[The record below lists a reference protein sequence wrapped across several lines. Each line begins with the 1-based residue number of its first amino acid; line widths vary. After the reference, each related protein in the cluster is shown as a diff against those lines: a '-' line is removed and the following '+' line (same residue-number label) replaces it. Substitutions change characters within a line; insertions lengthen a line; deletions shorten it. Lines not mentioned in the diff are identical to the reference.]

1 LLSLDILIVVGS
13 WKGCDESMLIF
24 STKLPVKETFTKQKF
39 FELVVRWNQDSPHHR
54 IDGIEW
60 DGGCRHRWGDM
71 KNMLEITEYD
81 DVAAAHFVQ
90 NEQFGVHWTTE
101 FILHAGRK
109 EIGIYLSR
117 EATENTVY
125 FHKEFKPPYFL
136 KLLMRENVLG
146 SDGGLAIS
154 EYPQPFGATADE
166 QQVLTQLCLEDAGAF
181 RLPVV
186 YLTRDWFTEH
196 CVVDEGEL
204 ARRLCGVAHVLV
216 ESDKDVSRTL
226 KDLCHGKNVYNGG
239 MAVYFPSVSAAAKRF
254 IPYDG
259 MDVEKVMTQMVR
271 MIFRYMN
278 QQKREQLDTWDG
290 IQMMQM
296 RRQADQLLEE
306 KRRIEETRKQTSKE
320 KEQYW
325 KEKEQYWDEYVKA
338 QKQVEELTKQNAR
351 LQSEL
356 AGLRARVDSMGEN
369 PLLYYGDEKEFYQ
382 GEMLEFV
389 LAALSEK
396 LDRLPKEQHPKLRV
410 VDVLQDLLNANESE
424 GVQKQR
430 QEELKRVLKGERTL
444 TASIRRTLIDMGFRI
459 TSEGKHH
466 KLTYYNDDRYIV
478 TMSKSGSDWRGGD
491 NLISEIKTRVY

>member
-1 LLSLDILIVVGS
+1 
-13 WKGCDESMLIF
+13 MLIF
-24 STKLPVKETFTKQKF
+24 STRLPVKDTLTKGKF
-39 FELVVRWNQDSPHHR
+39 FELVIRWNQDSPHHR

-60 DGGCRHRWGDM
+60 DGGYRHRWGDM
-71 KNMLEITEYD
+71 KNMLEITEYN

-90 NEQFGVHWTTE
+90 NEHGVHWTTE
-101 FILHAGRK
+101 FILHTEWR

-154 EYPQPFGATADE
+154 EYPQSFGAAADE
-166 QQVLTQLCLEDAGAF
+166 RKVLAQLCLEDDSAF

-186 YLTRDWFTEH
+186 YLTREWFIEH
-196 CVVDEGEL
+196 CVVDEGVL

-239 MAVYFPSVSAAAKRF
+239 MAVYFPSVSAAVKRF

-278 QQKREQLDTWDG
+278 QQKREPLDTWDG

-296 RRQADQLLEE
+296 RRQTKQLLAE
-306 KRRIEETRKQTSKE
+306 KRRIEENRKQTS
-320 KEQYW
+320 

-389 LAALSEK
+389 RTALSEK
-396 LDRLPKEQHPKLRV
+396 LDRLPKEKDRHLRCA
-410 VDVLQDLLNANESE
+410 DVLQDLLNANESE
-424 GVQKQR
+424 EIQAQR
-430 QEELKRVLKGERTL
+430 QTELKRVLKGYRTL
-444 TASIRRTLIDMGFRI
+444 TPEIQSTLIDAGFRI
-459 TSEGKHH
+459 TDGKHY
-466 KLTYYNDDRYIV
+466 KLTYYDDERYTV
-478 TMSKSGSDWRGGD
+478 TMAKSGSDWRGGE
-491 NLISEIKTRVY
+491 NLISEIRKRIY

>member
-1 LLSLDILIVVGS
+1 
-13 WKGCDESMLIF
+13 MLIF

-146 SDGGLAIS
+146 ADVGLHIS
-154 EYPQPFGATADE
+154 GYPHSFGATADE
-166 QQVLTQLCLEDAGAF
+166 RQVLTQLCLEDDGTF

-196 CVVDEGEL
+196 CVIDEGEL

-216 ESDKDVSRTL
+216 ESDKDVSRAL
-226 KDLCHGKNVYNGG
+226 KDLCNGQNVYNGG
-239 MAVYFPSVSAAAKRF
+239 MAIYFPSVSATAKRF
-254 IPYDG
+254 VPYEG
-259 MDVEKVMTQMVR
+259 MDTEKVMTQMVR

-278 QQKREQLDTWDG
+278 QQKRERIDTWDG
-290 IQMMQM
+290 IQMLQM

-325 KEKEQYWDEYVKA
+325 KEKEQYWGEYVKA

-369 PLLYYGDEKEFYQ
+369 PLLYYGDEREFYQ

-389 LAALSEK
+389 RTALSEK
-396 LDRLPKEQHPKLRV
+396 LDRLPKEKDRHLRCA
-410 VDVLQDLLNANESE
+410 DVLQDLLNANESE
-424 GVQKQR
+424 EIQAQR
-430 QEELKRVLKGERTL
+430 QTELKRVLKGARTL

-478 TMSKSGSDWRGGD
+478 TMSKSGSDRRGGD

>member
-1 LLSLDILIVVGS
+1 
-13 WKGCDESMLIF
+13 MLIF
-24 STKLPVKETFTKQKF
+24 STRLPVKDTLTKEKF

-60 DGGCRHRWGDM
+60 DGGYRHRWGDM
-71 KNMLEITEYD
+71 KNMLEITEYN

-90 NEQFGVHWTTE
+90 SEHGVHWTTE
-101 FILHAGRK
+101 FILHTERR

-146 SDGGLAIS
+146 SDGGLTIS
-154 EYPQPFGATADE
+154 EYPHSFGATADE

-239 MAVYFPSVSAAAKRF
+239 MAVYFPRVSAAAKRF

-259 MDVEKVMTQMVR
+259 MDVEKVMTQIVR

-278 QQKREQLDTWDG
+278 QQKRERLDTWDG

-296 RRQADQLLEE
+296 RRQTKQLLAE
-306 KRRIEETRKQTSKE
+306 KRRIEENRKQTS
-320 KEQYW
+320 

-338 QKQVEELTKQNAR
+338 QTQVEALTEQNAR

-356 AGLRARVDSMGEN
+356 AVLRARVDSMGEN

-389 LAALSEK
+389 RTALSEK
-396 LDRLPKEQHPKLRV
+396 LDRLPKEKDRHLRCA
-410 VDVLQDLLNANESE
+410 DVLQDLLNANECE
-424 GVQKQR
+424 EIQAQR
-430 QEELKRVLKGERTL
+430 QTELKRVLKGYRTL
-444 TASIRRTLIDMGFRI
+444 TPEIQSTLIDVGFRI
-459 TSEGKHH
+459 TDGKHY
-466 KLTYYNDDRYIV
+466 KLTYYDDERYTV
-478 TMSKSGSDWRGGD
+478 TMAKSGSDWRGGE
-491 NLISEIKTRVY
+491 NLISEIRKRIY

>member
-1 LLSLDILIVVGS
+1 
-13 WKGCDESMLIF
+13 MLIF
-24 STKLPVKETFTKQKF
+24 STRLPVKDTLTKEKF
-39 FELVVRWNQDSPHHR
+39 FELVIRWNQDSPHHR

-60 DGGCRHRWGDM
+60 DGGYRHRWGDM
-71 KNMLEITEYD
+71 KNMLEITEYN

-90 NEQFGVHWTTE
+90 SEHGVHWTTE
-101 FILHAGRK
+101 FILHTERR

-117 EATENTVY
+117 EATENTIY

-136 KLLMRENVLG
+136 KLLMRKNVLG
-146 SDGGLAIS
+146 SDGGLTIS
-154 EYPQPFGATADE
+154 EYPHSFGTTADE
-166 QQVLTQLCLEDAGAF
+166 QQVLMQLCLEDAGAF

-278 QQKREQLDTWDG
+278 QQKREPLDTWDG

-296 RRQADQLLEE
+296 RRQTKQLLAE
-306 KRRIEETRKQTSKE
+306 KRRIEENRKQTS
-320 KEQYW
+320 

-338 QKQVEELTKQNAR
+338 QTQVEALTEQNAR

-356 AGLRARVDSMGEN
+356 AVLRARVDSMGEN

-389 LAALSEK
+389 RTALSEK
-396 LDRLPKEQHPKLRV
+396 LDRLPKEKDRHLRCA
-410 VDVLQDLLNANESE
+410 DVLQDLLNANECE
-424 GVQKQR
+424 EIQAQR
-430 QEELKRVLKGERTL
+430 QTELKRVLKGYRTL
-444 TASIRRTLIDMGFRI
+444 TPEIQSTLIDVGFRI
-459 TSEGKHH
+459 TDGKHY
-466 KLTYYNDDRYIV
+466 KLTYYDDERYTV
-478 TMSKSGSDWRGGD
+478 TMAKSGSDWRGGE
-491 NLISEIKTRVY
+491 NLISEIRKRIY

>member
-1 LLSLDILIVVGS
+1 
-13 WKGCDESMLIF
+13 MLIF
-24 STKLPVKETFTKQKF
+24 STRLPVKDTLTKEKF

-60 DGGCRHRWGDM
+60 DGGYRHRWGDM
-71 KNMLEITEYD
+71 KNMLEITEYN

-90 NEQFGVHWTTE
+90 SEHGVHWTTE
-101 FILHAGRK
+101 FILHTERR

-117 EATENTVY
+117 EATENTIY

-154 EYPQPFGATADE
+154 EYPHSFGAAADE
-166 QQVLTQLCLEDAGAF
+166 QQVLTQLCLEDDSAF

-196 CVVDEGEL
+196 CVVDEGYL

-278 QQKREQLDTWDG
+278 QQKRERLDTWDG

-296 RRQADQLLEE
+296 RWQTKQLLAE
-306 KRRIEETRKQTSKE
+306 KRRIEENRKQTS
-320 KEQYW
+320 

-338 QKQVEELTKQNAR
+338 QTQVEALTEQNAR

-356 AGLRARVDSMGEN
+356 AVLRARVDSMGEN
-369 PLLYYGDEKEFYQ
+369 PLLYYGDEREFYQ

-389 LAALSEK
+389 RTALSEK
-396 LDRLPKEQHPKLRV
+396 LDRLPKEKDRHLRCA
-410 VDVLQDLLNANESE
+410 DVLQDLLNANESE
-424 GVQKQR
+424 EIQAQR
-430 QEELKRVLKGERTL
+430 QTELKRVLKGYRTL
-444 TASIRRTLIDMGFRI
+444 TPEIQSTLIDAGFRI
-459 TSEGKHH
+459 TDGKHY
-466 KLTYYNDDRYIV
+466 KLTYYDDERYTV
-478 TMSKSGSDWRGGD
+478 TMAKSGSDWRGGE
-491 NLISEIKTRVY
+491 NLISEIRKRIY

>member
-1 LLSLDILIVVGS
+1 
-13 WKGCDESMLIF
+13 MLIF

-154 EYPQPFGATADE
+154 EYPQSFGATADE
-166 QQVLTQLCLEDAGAF
+166 QLVLTQLCLEDADAF

-325 KEKEQYWDEYVKA
+325 KEKEQDWDEYVKA

>member
-1 LLSLDILIVVGS
+1 
-13 WKGCDESMLIF
+13 MLIF
-24 STKLPVKETFTKQKF
+24 STRLPVKDTLTKEKF

-60 DGGCRHRWGDM
+60 DGGYRHRWGDM
-71 KNMLEITEYD
+71 KNMLEITEYN

-90 NEQFGVHWTTE
+90 SEHGVHWTTE
-101 FILHAGRK
+101 FILHTGRR

-146 SDGGLAIS
+146 SDGGLHIS
-154 EYPQPFGATADE
+154 EYPHSFGATADE

-186 YLTRDWFTEH
+186 YLTRDWFTEQ

-204 ARRLCGVAHVLV
+204 TRRLCGVAHVLV
-216 ESDKDVSRTL
+216 ESDKEVSRTL
-226 KDLCHGKNVYNGG
+226 KDLCHGQNVYNGG
-239 MAVYFPSVSAAAKRF
+239 MAIYFPSVSAAAKRF

-278 QQKREQLDTWDG
+278 QQKRERLDTWDG

-296 RRQADQLLEE
+296 RWQTKQLLAE
-306 KRRIEETRKQTSKE
+306 KRRIEENRKQTS
-320 KEQYW
+320 

-338 QKQVEELTKQNAR
+338 QTQVEALTEQNAR

-356 AGLRARVDSMGEN
+356 AVLRARVDSMGEN

-389 LAALSEK
+389 RTALSEK
-396 LDRLPKEQHPKLRV
+396 LDRLPKEKDRHLRCA
-410 VDVLQDLLNANESE
+410 DVLQDLLNANECE
-424 GVQKQR
+424 EIQAQR
-430 QEELKRVLKGERTL
+430 QTALKRVLKGYRTL
-444 TASIRRTLIDMGFRI
+444 TPEIQSTLIDVGFRI
-459 TSEGKHH
+459 TEGKHY
-466 KLTYYNDDRYIV
+466 KLTYYDDERYTV
-478 TMSKSGSDWRGGD
+478 PMAKSGSDWRGGD
-491 NLISEIKTRVY
+491 NLFSEIKKRIY

>member
-1 LLSLDILIVVGS
+1 MLSLDILIVVGS

-146 SDGGLAIS
+146 ADVGLHIS
-154 EYPQPFGATADE
+154 GYPHSFGATADE
-166 QQVLTQLCLEDAGAF
+166 RQVLTQLCLEDDGTF

-196 CVVDEGEL
+196 CVIDESEL

-216 ESDKDVSRTL
+216 ESDKDVSRAL
-226 KDLCHGKNVYNGG
+226 KALCNGQNVYNGG
-239 MAVYFPSVSAAAKRF
+239 MAIYFPSVSATAKRF
-254 IPYDG
+254 VPYEG
-259 MDVEKVMTQMVR
+259 MDTEKVMTQMVR

-278 QQKREQLDTWDG
+278 QQKRERIDTWDG
-290 IQMMQM
+290 IQMLQM
-296 RRQADQLLEE
+296 RRQAEQLLVE
-306 KRRIEETRKQTSKE
+306 KRRLEENRKQTSKDKDE
-320 KEQYW
+320 
-325 KEKEQYWDEYVKA
+325 YWDAYVQA
-338 QKQVEELTKQNAR
+338 QTQVEELTKQNAR
-351 LQSEL
+351 LQNEL

-389 LAALSEK
+389 LTALSEK

-410 VDVLQDLLNANESE
+410 VDVLQDLLNANECD

-430 QEELKRVLKGERTL
+430 QEELKRVLKGYRTL
-444 TASIRRTLIDMGFRI
+444 TPEIQSTLINAGFRI
-459 TSEGKHH
+459 SDGKHY
-466 KLTYYNDDRYIV
+466 KLTYYDDDRYTV
-478 TMSKSGSDWRGGD
+478 TMAKSGSDWRGGD
-491 NLISEIKTRVY
+491 NLFSEIKKRVY

>member
-1 LLSLDILIVVGS
+1 
-13 WKGCDESMLIF
+13 MLIF
-24 STKLPVKETFTKQKF
+24 STRLPVKDTLTKGKF
-39 FELVVRWNQDSPHHR
+39 FELVIRWNQDSPHHR

-60 DGGCRHRWGDM
+60 DGGYRHRWGDM
-71 KNMLEITEYD
+71 KNMLEITEYN

-90 NEQFGVHWTTE
+90 SEHGVHWTTE
-101 FILHAGRK
+101 FILHTERR

-154 EYPQPFGATADE
+154 EYPQSFGAAADE
-166 QQVLTQLCLEDAGAF
+166 RKVLAQLCLEDDSAF

-186 YLTRDWFTEH
+186 YLTREWFIEH
-196 CVVDEGEL
+196 CVVDEGVL

-278 QQKREQLDTWDG
+278 QQKREPLDTWDG

-296 RRQADQLLEE
+296 RRQTKQLLAE
-306 KRRIEETRKQTSKE
+306 KRRIEENRKQTS
-320 KEQYW
+320 

-338 QKQVEELTKQNAR
+338 QTQVEALTEQNAR

-356 AGLRARVDSMGEN
+356 AVLRARVDSMGEN
-369 PLLYYGDEKEFYQ
+369 PLLYYGDEREFYQ

-389 LAALSEK
+389 RTALSEK
-396 LDRLPKEQHPKLRV
+396 LDRLPKEKDRHLRCA
-410 VDVLQDLLNANESE
+410 DVLQDLLNANESE
-424 GVQKQR
+424 EIQAQR
-430 QEELKRVLKGERTL
+430 QTELKRVLKGYRTL
-444 TASIRRTLIDMGFRI
+444 TPEIQSTLIDAGFRI
-459 TSEGKHH
+459 TDGKHY
-466 KLTYYNDDRYIV
+466 KLTYYDDERYTV
-478 TMSKSGSDWRGGD
+478 TMAKSGSDWCGGE
-491 NLISEIKTRVY
+491 NLISEIRKRIY

>member
-1 LLSLDILIVVGS
+1 
-13 WKGCDESMLIF
+13 MLIF
-24 STKLPVKETFTKQKF
+24 STRLPVKDTLTKGKF
-39 FELVVRWNQDSPHHR
+39 FELVIRWNQDSPHHR

-60 DGGCRHRWGDM
+60 DGGYRHRWGDM
-71 KNMLEITEYD
+71 KNMLEITEYN

-90 NEQFGVHWTTE
+90 SEHGVHWTTE
-101 FILHAGRK
+101 FILHTERR

-154 EYPQPFGATADE
+154 EYPQSFGAAADE
-166 QQVLTQLCLEDAGAF
+166 RKVLAQLCLEDDSAF

-186 YLTRDWFTEH
+186 YLTREWFIEH
-196 CVVDEGEL
+196 CVVDEGVL

-278 QQKREQLDTWDG
+278 QQKREPLDTWDG

-296 RRQADQLLEE
+296 RRQTKQLLAE
-306 KRRIEETRKQTSKE
+306 KRRIEENRKQTS
-320 KEQYW
+320 

-338 QKQVEELTKQNAR
+338 QTQVEALTEQNAR

-356 AGLRARVDSMGEN
+356 AVLRARVDSMGEN
-369 PLLYYGDEKEFYQ
+369 PLLYYGDEREFYQ

-389 LAALSEK
+389 RTALSEK
-396 LDRLPKEQHPKLRV
+396 LDRLPKEKDRHLRCA
-410 VDVLQDLLNANESE
+410 DVLQDLLNANESE
-424 GVQKQR
+424 EIQAQR
-430 QEELKRVLKGERTL
+430 QTELKRVLKGYRTL
-444 TASIRRTLIDMGFRI
+444 TPEIQSTLIDAGFRI
-459 TSEGKHH
+459 TDGKHY
-466 KLTYYNDDRYIV
+466 KLTYYDDERYTV
-478 TMSKSGSDWRGGD
+478 TMAKSGSDWRGGD
-491 NLISEIKTRVY
+491 NLFSEIKKRIY

>member
-1 LLSLDILIVVGS
+1 
-13 WKGCDESMLIF
+13 MLIF
-24 STKLPVKETFTKQKF
+24 STRLPVKDTLTKGKF
-39 FELVVRWNQDSPHHR
+39 FELVIRWNQDSPHHR

-60 DGGCRHRWGDM
+60 DGGYRHRWGDM
-71 KNMLEITEYD
+71 KNMLEITEYN

-90 NEQFGVHWTTE
+90 SEHGVHWTTE
-101 FILHAGRK
+101 FILHTERR

-125 FHKEFKPPYFL
+125 FHKEFKPPYCL

-154 EYPQPFGATADE
+154 EYPQSFGAAADE
-166 QQVLTQLCLEDAGAF
+166 RKVLAQLCLEDDSAF

-186 YLTRDWFTEH
+186 YLTREWFIEH
-196 CVVDEGEL
+196 CVVDEGVL

-278 QQKREQLDTWDG
+278 QQKREPLDTWDG

-296 RRQADQLLEE
+296 RRQTKQLLAE
-306 KRRIEETRKQTSKE
+306 KRRIEENRKQTS
-320 KEQYW
+320 

-338 QKQVEELTKQNAR
+338 QTQVEALTEQNAR

-356 AGLRARVDSMGEN
+356 AVLRARVDSMGEN
-369 PLLYYGDEKEFYQ
+369 PLLYYGDEREFYQ

-389 LAALSEK
+389 RTALSEK
-396 LDRLPKEQHPKLRV
+396 LDRLPKEKDRHLRCA
-410 VDVLQDLLNANESE
+410 DVLQDLLNANESE
-424 GVQKQR
+424 EIQAQR
-430 QEELKRVLKGERTL
+430 QTELKRVLKGYRTL
-444 TASIRRTLIDMGFRI
+444 TPEIQSTLIDAGFRI
-459 TSEGKHH
+459 TDGKHY
-466 KLTYYNDDRYIV
+466 KLTYYDDERYTV
-478 TMSKSGSDWRGGD
+478 TMAKSGSDWRGGE
-491 NLISEIKTRVY
+491 NLISEIRKRIY

>member
-1 LLSLDILIVVGS
+1 
-13 WKGCDESMLIF
+13 MLIF
-24 STKLPVKETFTKQKF
+24 STRLPVKDTLTKEKF

-60 DGGCRHRWGDM
+60 DGGYRHRWGDM
-71 KNMLEITEYD
+71 KNMLEITEYN

-90 NEQFGVHWTTE
+90 SEHGVHWTTE
-101 FILHAGRK
+101 FILHTERR

-154 EYPQPFGATADE
+154 EYPQSFGAAADE
-166 QQVLTQLCLEDAGAF
+166 RKVLAQLCLEDDSAF

-186 YLTRDWFTEH
+186 YLTREWFTEH
-196 CVVDEGEL
+196 CVVDEGVL

-278 QQKREQLDTWDG
+278 QQKREPLDTWDG

-296 RRQADQLLEE
+296 RRQTKQLLAE
-306 KRRIEETRKQTSKE
+306 KRRIEENRKQTS
-320 KEQYW
+320 

-338 QKQVEELTKQNAR
+338 QTQVEALTEQNAR

-356 AGLRARVDSMGEN
+356 AVLRARVDSMGEN
-369 PLLYYGDEKEFYQ
+369 PLLYYGDEREFYQ

-389 LAALSEK
+389 RTALSEK
-396 LDRLPKEQHPKLRV
+396 LDRLPKEKDRHLRCA
-410 VDVLQDLLNANESE
+410 DVLQDLLNANESE
-424 GVQKQR
+424 EIQAQR
-430 QEELKRVLKGERTL
+430 QTELKRVLKGYRTL
-444 TASIRRTLIDMGFRI
+444 TPEIQSTLIDAGFRI
-459 TSEGKHH
+459 TDGKHY
-466 KLTYYNDDRYIV
+466 KLTYYDDERYTV
-478 TMSKSGSDWRGGD
+478 TMAKSGSDWRGGE
-491 NLISEIKTRVY
+491 NLISEIRKRIY

>member
-1 LLSLDILIVVGS
+1 
-13 WKGCDESMLIF
+13 MLIF
-24 STKLPVKETFTKQKF
+24 STRLPVKDTLTKEKF

-60 DGGCRHRWGDM
+60 DGGYRHRWGDM
-71 KNMLEITEYD
+71 KNMLEITEYN

-90 NEQFGVHWTTE
+90 SEHGVHWTTE
-101 FILHAGRK
+101 FILHTERR

-117 EATENTVY
+117 EATENTIY

-146 SDGGLAIS
+146 SDGGLTIS
-154 EYPQPFGATADE
+154 EYPHSFGATADE
-166 QQVLTQLCLEDAGAF
+166 QQVLTQLCLEDARAF

-259 MDVEKVMTQMVR
+259 MDVEKVMTQIVR

-278 QQKREQLDTWDG
+278 QQKRERLDTWDG

-296 RRQADQLLEE
+296 RRQTKQLLAE
-306 KRRIEETRKQTSKE
+306 KRRIEENRKQTS
-320 KEQYW
+320 

-338 QKQVEELTKQNAR
+338 QTQVEALTEQNAR

-356 AGLRARVDSMGEN
+356 AVLRARVDSMGEN

-389 LAALSEK
+389 RTALSEK
-396 LDRLPKEQHPKLRV
+396 LDRLPKEKDRHLRCA
-410 VDVLQDLLNANESE
+410 DVLQDLLNANECE
-424 GVQKQR
+424 EIQAQR
-430 QEELKRVLKGERTL
+430 QTELKRVLKGYRTL
-444 TASIRRTLIDMGFRI
+444 TPEIQSTLIDVGFRI
-459 TSEGKHH
+459 TDGKHY
-466 KLTYYNDDRYIV
+466 KLTYYDDERYTV
-478 TMSKSGSDWRGGD
+478 TMAKSGSDWRGGE
-491 NLISEIKTRVY
+491 NLISEIRKRIY

>member
-1 LLSLDILIVVGS
+1 
-13 WKGCDESMLIF
+13 MLIF
-24 STKLPVKETFTKQKF
+24 STRLPVKETLTKGKF
-39 FELVVRWNQDSPHHR
+39 FELVIRWNQDSPHHR

-60 DGGCRHRWGDM
+60 DGGYRHRWGDM
-71 KNMLEITEYD
+71 KNMLEITEYN

-90 NEQFGVHWTTE
+90 SEHGVHWTTE
-101 FILHAGRK
+101 FIFHTERR

-146 SDGGLAIS
+146 SDGGLTIS
-154 EYPQPFGATADE
+154 EYPHSFGATADE

-196 CVVDEGEL
+196 CIVDEGEL
-204 ARRLCGVAHVLV
+204 GRRLCGVAHVLV

-239 MAVYFPSVSAAAKRF
+239 MAIYFPSVSAAAKRF

-271 MIFRYMN
+271 IIFRYMN
-278 QQKREQLDTWDG
+278 QQKRERLDTWDG

-325 KEKEQYWDEYVKA
+325 KEKEQYWGEYVKA

-369 PLLYYGDEKEFYQ
+369 PLLYYGDEREFYQ

-389 LAALSEK
+389 RTALSEK
-396 LDRLPKEQHPKLRV
+396 LDRLPKEKDRHLRCA
-410 VDVLQDLLNANESE
+410 DVLQDLLNANESE
-424 GVQKQR
+424 EIQAQR
-430 QEELKRVLKGERTL
+430 QTELKRVLKGERTL

-478 TMSKSGSDWRGGD
+478 TMSKSGSDRRGGD

>member
-1 LLSLDILIVVGS
+1 
-13 WKGCDESMLIF
+13 MLIF
-24 STKLPVKETFTKQKF
+24 STRLPVKDTLTKEKF

-60 DGGCRHRWGDM
+60 DGGYRHRWGDM
-71 KNMLEITEYD
+71 KNMLEITEYN

-90 NEQFGVHWTTE
+90 SEHGVHWTTE
-101 FILHAGRK
+101 FILHTERR

-146 SDGGLAIS
+146 SDGGLTIS
-154 EYPQPFGATADE
+154 EYPHSFGATADE

-259 MDVEKVMTQMVR
+259 MDVEKVMTQIVR

-278 QQKREQLDTWDG
+278 QQKRERLDTWDG

-296 RRQADQLLEE
+296 RRQTKQLLAE
-306 KRRIEETRKQTSKE
+306 KRRIEENRKQTS
-320 KEQYW
+320 

-338 QKQVEELTKQNAR
+338 QTQVEALTEQNAR

-356 AGLRARVDSMGEN
+356 AVLRARVDSMGEN

-389 LAALSEK
+389 RTALSEK
-396 LDRLPKEQHPKLRV
+396 LDRLPKEKDRHLRCA
-410 VDVLQDLLNANESE
+410 DVLQDLLNANECE
-424 GVQKQR
+424 EIQAQR
-430 QEELKRVLKGERTL
+430 QTELKRVLKGYRTL
-444 TASIRRTLIDMGFRI
+444 TPEIQSTLIDAGFRI
-459 TSEGKHH
+459 TDGKHY
-466 KLTYYNDDRYIV
+466 KLTYYDDERYTV
-478 TMSKSGSDWRGGD
+478 TMAKSGSDWRGGE
-491 NLISEIKTRVY
+491 NLFSEIKKRVY

>member
-1 LLSLDILIVVGS
+1 
-13 WKGCDESMLIF
+13 MLIF
-24 STKLPVKETFTKQKF
+24 STRLPVKDTLTKEKF

-60 DGGCRHRWGDM
+60 DGGYRHRWGDM
-71 KNMLEITEYD
+71 KNMLEITEYN

-90 NEQFGVHWTTE
+90 SEHGVHWTTE
-101 FILHAGRK
+101 FILHTERR

-146 SDGGLAIS
+146 SDGGLTIS
-154 EYPQPFGATADE
+154 EYPHSFGATADE

-259 MDVEKVMTQMVR
+259 MDVEKVMTQIVR

-278 QQKREQLDTWDG
+278 QQKRERLDTWDG

-296 RRQADQLLEE
+296 RRQTKQLLAE
-306 KRRIEETRKQTSKE
+306 KRRIEENRKQTS
-320 KEQYW
+320 

-338 QKQVEELTKQNAR
+338 QTQVEALTEQNAR

-356 AGLRARVDSMGEN
+356 AVLRARVDSMGEN

-389 LAALSEK
+389 RTALSEK
-396 LDRLPKEQHPKLRV
+396 LDRLPKEKDRHLRCA
-410 VDVLQDLLNANESE
+410 DVLQDLLNANECE
-424 GVQKQR
+424 EIQAQR
-430 QEELKRVLKGERTL
+430 QTELKRVLKGYRTL
-444 TASIRRTLIDMGFRI
+444 TPEIQSTLIDVGFRI
-459 TSEGKHH
+459 TDGKHY
-466 KLTYYNDDRYIV
+466 KLTYYDDERYTV
-478 TMSKSGSDWRGGD
+478 TMAKSGSDWRGGE
-491 NLISEIKTRVY
+491 NLFSEIKKRVY

>member
-1 LLSLDILIVVGS
+1 
-13 WKGCDESMLIF
+13 MLIF

-146 SDGGLAIS
+146 ADVGLTIS
-154 EYPQPFGATADE
+154 GYPHSFGATADE
-166 QQVLTQLCLEDAGAF
+166 RQVLTQLCLEDDGTF

-196 CVVDEGEL
+196 CVIDESEL

-216 ESDKDVSRTL
+216 ESDKDVSRAL
-226 KDLCHGKNVYNGG
+226 KALCNGQNVYNGG
-239 MAVYFPSVSAAAKRF
+239 MAIYFPSVSAAAKRF
-254 IPYDG
+254 VPYEG
-259 MDVEKVMTQMVR
+259 MDTEKVMTQMVR

-278 QQKREQLDTWDG
+278 QQKRERTDTWDG
-290 IQMMQM
+290 IQMLQM
-296 RRQADQLLEE
+296 RRQAEQLLVE
-306 KRRIEETRKQTSKE
+306 KRRLEENRKQTSKDKDE
-320 KEQYW
+320 
-325 KEKEQYWDEYVKA
+325 YWDAYVQA
-338 QKQVEELTKQNAR
+338 QTQVEELTKQNAR
-351 LQSEL
+351 LQNEL

-389 LAALSEK
+389 LTALSEK

-410 VDVLQDLLNANESE
+410 VDVLQDLLNANECD

-459 TSEGKHH
+459 TSDGKHH
-466 KLTYYNDDRYIV
+466 KLTYYDDDRYTV
-478 TMSKSGSDWRGGD
+478 TMAKSGSDWRGGE
-491 NLISEIKTRVY
+491 NLFSEIKKRVY

>member
-1 LLSLDILIVVGS
+1 
-13 WKGCDESMLIF
+13 MLIF

-60 DGGCRHRWGDM
+60 DGGYRHRWGDM
-71 KNMLEITEYD
+71 KNMLEITEYN

-90 NEQFGVHWTTE
+90 SEHGVHWTTE
-101 FILHAGRK
+101 FILHTERR

-154 EYPQPFGATADE
+154 EYPQSFGAAADE
-166 QQVLTQLCLEDAGAF
+166 RKVLAQLCLEDDSAF

-186 YLTRDWFTEH
+186 YLTREWFIEH
-196 CVVDEGEL
+196 CVVDEGVL

-278 QQKREQLDTWDG
+278 QQKREPLDTWDG

-296 RRQADQLLEE
+296 RRQTKQLLAE
-306 KRRIEETRKQTSKE
+306 KRRIEENRKQTS
-320 KEQYW
+320 

-338 QKQVEELTKQNAR
+338 QTQVEALTEQNAR

-356 AGLRARVDSMGEN
+356 AVLRARVDSMGEN
-369 PLLYYGDEKEFYQ
+369 PLLYYGDEREFYQ

-389 LAALSEK
+389 RTALSEK
-396 LDRLPKEQHPKLRV
+396 LDRLPKEKDRHLRCA
-410 VDVLQDLLNANESE
+410 DVLQDLLNANESE
-424 GVQKQR
+424 EIQAQR
-430 QEELKRVLKGERTL
+430 QTELKRVLKGYRTL
-444 TASIRRTLIDMGFRI
+444 TPEIQSTLIDAGFRI
-459 TSEGKHH
+459 TDGKHY
-466 KLTYYNDDRYIV
+466 KLTYYDDERYTV
-478 TMSKSGSDWRGGD
+478 TMAKSGSDWRGGE
-491 NLISEIKTRVY
+491 NLISEIRKRIY

>member
-1 LLSLDILIVVGS
+1 MILEYIDRFGS

-90 NEQFGVHWTTE
+90 SEQLGVHWTTE
-101 FILHAGRK
+101 FILHTGRQ

-146 SDGGLAIS
+146 ADVGLSIS
-154 EYPQPFGATADE
+154 GYPHSFGAIADE
-166 QQVLTQLCLEDAGAF
+166 RQVLTQLCLDDDGIF

-196 CVVDEGEL
+196 CVIDEGEL

-216 ESDKDVSRTL
+216 ESDKDVSRAL
-226 KDLCHGKNVYNGG
+226 KDICNGQNVYNGG
-239 MAVYFPSVSAAAKRF
+239 MAIYFPSVSATAKRF
-254 IPYDG
+254 VPYEG
-259 MDVEKVMTQMVR
+259 MDTEKVMTQMVR

-278 QQKREQLDTWDG
+278 QQKRERIDTWDG
-290 IQMMQM
+290 IQMLQM
-296 RRQADQLLEE
+296 RRQAEQLLVE
-306 KRRIEETRKQTSKE
+306 KRRLEENRKQTSKDKDE
-320 KEQYW
+320 
-325 KEKEQYWDEYVKA
+325 YWDAYVQA
-338 QKQVEELTKQNAR
+338 QTQVEALTEQNER
-351 LQSEL
+351 LQNEI
-356 AGLRARVDSMGEN
+356 AVLRARMDSMGEN
-369 PLLYYGDEKEFYQ
+369 PLLYYGREEDFYQ
-382 GEMLEFV
+382 GEILEFV
-389 LAALSEK
+389 RAALSEK
-396 LDRLPKEQHPKLRV
+396 LRRLPEEKDNPLRCA
-410 VDVLQDLLNANESE
+410 DVLQDLLNANECE
-424 GVQKQR
+424 EIQEQR
-430 QEELKRVLKGERTL
+430 QAELKRVLKGYRTL
-444 TASIRRTLIDMGFRI
+444 TPDIRRTLIDMGFKI
-459 TSEGKHH
+459 TSDGKHH
-466 KLTYYNDDRYIV
+466 KLTYYGKDRYTV
-478 TMSKSGSDWRGGD
+478 TMAKSGSDYRGGD
-491 NLISEIKTRVY
+491 NLFSEIKKRVY

>member
-1 LLSLDILIVVGS
+1 
-13 WKGCDESMLIF
+13 MLIF
-24 STKLPVKETFTKQKF
+24 STRLPVKDTLTKEKF

-60 DGGCRHRWGDM
+60 DGGYRHRWGDM
-71 KNMLEITEYD
+71 KNMLEITEYN

-90 NEQFGVHWTTE
+90 SEHGVHWTTE
-101 FILHAGRK
+101 FILHTERR

-146 SDGGLAIS
+146 SDGGLTIS
-154 EYPQPFGATADE
+154 EYPHSFGATADE

-239 MAVYFPSVSAAAKRF
+239 MAVYFPRVSAAAKRF

-259 MDVEKVMTQMVR
+259 MDVEKVMTQIVR

-278 QQKREQLDTWDG
+278 QQKRERLDTWDG

-296 RRQADQLLEE
+296 RRQTKQLLAE
-306 KRRIEETRKQTSKE
+306 KRRIEENRKQTS
-320 KEQYW
+320 

-338 QKQVEELTKQNAR
+338 QTQVEALTEQNAR

-356 AGLRARVDSMGEN
+356 AVLRARVDSMGEN
-369 PLLYYGDEKEFYQ
+369 PLLYYGDEREFYQ

-389 LAALSEK
+389 RTALSEK
-396 LDRLPKEQHPKLRV
+396 LDRLPKEKDRHLRCA
-410 VDVLQDLLNANESE
+410 DVLQDLLNANECE
-424 GVQKQR
+424 EIQAQR
-430 QEELKRVLKGERTL
+430 QTELKRVLKGYRTL
-444 TASIRRTLIDMGFRI
+444 TPEIQSTLIDVGFRI
-459 TSEGKHH
+459 TDGKHY
-466 KLTYYNDDRYIV
+466 KLTYYDDERYTV
-478 TMSKSGSDWRGGD
+478 PMEKSGSDWRGGE
-491 NLISEIKTRVY
+491 NLISEIRKRIY

>member
-1 LLSLDILIVVGS
+1 
-13 WKGCDESMLIF
+13 MLIF
-24 STKLPVKETFTKQKF
+24 STRLPVKDTLTKGKF
-39 FELVVRWNQDSPHHR
+39 FELVIRWNQDSPHHR

-60 DGGCRHRWGDM
+60 DGGYRHRWGDM
-71 KNMLEITEYD
+71 KNMLEITEYN

-90 NEQFGVHWTTE
+90 SEHGVHWTTE
-101 FILHAGRK
+101 FILHTERR

-154 EYPQPFGATADE
+154 EYPQSFGAAADE
-166 QQVLTQLCLEDAGAF
+166 RKVLAQLCLEDDSAF

-186 YLTRDWFTEH
+186 YLTREWFIEH
-196 CVVDEGEL
+196 CVVDEGVL

-278 QQKREQLDTWDG
+278 QQKREPLDTWDG

-296 RRQADQLLEE
+296 RRQTKQLLAE
-306 KRRIEETRKQTSKE
+306 KRRIEENRKQTS
-320 KEQYW
+320 

-338 QKQVEELTKQNAR
+338 QTQVEALTEQNAR

-356 AGLRARVDSMGEN
+356 AVLRARVDSM
-369 PLLYYGDEKEFYQ
+369 
-382 GEMLEFV
+382 
-389 LAALSEK
+389 A
-396 LDRLPKEQHPKLRV
+396 RV
-410 VDVLQDLLNANESE
+410 I
-424 GVQKQR
+424 
-430 QEELKRVLKGERTL
+430 
-444 TASIRRTLIDMGFRI
+444 SI
-459 TSEGKHH
+459 
-466 KLTYYNDDRYIV
+466 
-478 TMSKSGSDWRGGD
+478 
-491 NLISEIKTRVY
+491 

>member
-1 LLSLDILIVVGS
+1 MILEYIDRFGS

-90 NEQFGVHWTTE
+90 SEQLGVHWTTE
-101 FILHAGRK
+101 FILHTGRQ

-146 SDGGLAIS
+146 ADVGLSIS
-154 EYPQPFGATADE
+154 GYPHSFGAIADE
-166 QQVLTQLCLEDAGAF
+166 RQVLTQLCLEDDGIF

-196 CVVDEGEL
+196 CVIDEGEL

-216 ESDKDVSRTL
+216 ESDKDVSRAL
-226 KDLCHGKNVYNGG
+226 KDICNGQNVYNGG
-239 MAVYFPSVSAAAKRF
+239 MAIYFPSVSATAKRF
-254 IPYDG
+254 VPYEG
-259 MDVEKVMTQMVR
+259 MDTEKVMTQMVR

-278 QQKREQLDTWDG
+278 QQKRERIDTWDG
-290 IQMMQM
+290 IQMLQM
-296 RRQADQLLEE
+296 RRQAEQLLVE
-306 KRRIEETRKQTSKE
+306 KRRLEENRKQTSKDKDE
-320 KEQYW
+320 
-325 KEKEQYWDEYVKA
+325 YWDAYVQA
-338 QKQVEELTKQNAR
+338 QTQVEALTEQNER
-351 LQSEL
+351 LQNEI
-356 AGLRARVDSMGEN
+356 AVLRARMDSMGEN
-369 PLLYYGDEKEFYQ
+369 PLLYYGREEDFYQ
-382 GEMLEFV
+382 GEILEFV
-389 LAALSEK
+389 RAALSEK
-396 LDRLPKEQHPKLRV
+396 LRRLPEEKDNPLRCA
-410 VDVLQDLLNANESE
+410 DVLQDLLNANECE
-424 GVQKQR
+424 EIQEQR
-430 QEELKRVLKGERTL
+430 QAELKRVLKGYRTL
-444 TASIRRTLIDMGFRI
+444 TPDIRRTLIDMGFKI
-459 TSEGKHH
+459 TSDGKHH
-466 KLTYYNDDRYIV
+466 KLTYYGKDRYTV
-478 TMSKSGSDWRGGD
+478 TMAKSGSDYRGGD
-491 NLISEIKTRVY
+491 NLFSEIKKRVY

>member
-1 LLSLDILIVVGS
+1 
-13 WKGCDESMLIF
+13 MLIF
-24 STKLPVKETFTKQKF
+24 STRLPVKDTLTKEKF

-60 DGGCRHRWGDM
+60 DGGYRHRWGDM
-71 KNMLEITEYD
+71 KNMLEITEYN

-90 NEQFGVHWTTE
+90 SEHGVHWTTE
-101 FILHAGRK
+101 FILHTERR

-117 EATENTVY
+117 EATENTIY

-154 EYPQPFGATADE
+154 EYPHSFGATADE

-226 KDLCHGKNVYNGG
+226 KDLCHGQNVYNGG
-239 MAVYFPSVSAAAKRF
+239 MAIYFPSVSAAAKRF

-278 QQKREQLDTWDG
+278 QQKREPLDTWDV

-296 RRQADQLLEE
+296 RWQTKQLLAE
-306 KRRIEETRKQTSKE
+306 KRRIEENRKQTS
-320 KEQYW
+320 

-338 QKQVEELTKQNAR
+338 QTQVEALTEQNAR

-356 AGLRARVDSMGEN
+356 AVLRARVDSMGEN

-389 LAALSEK
+389 RTALSEK
-396 LDRLPKEQHPKLRV
+396 LDRLPKEKDRHLRCA
-410 VDVLQDLLNANESE
+410 DVLQDLLNANESE
-424 GVQKQR
+424 EIQAQR
-430 QEELKRVLKGERTL
+430 QTELKRVLKGYRTL
-444 TASIRRTLIDMGFRI
+444 TPEIQSTLIDVGFRI
-459 TSEGKHH
+459 TDGKHY
-466 KLTYYNDDRYIV
+466 KLTYYDDERYTV
-478 TMSKSGSDWRGGD
+478 PMAKSGSDWRGGE
-491 NLISEIKTRVY
+491 NLISEIRKRIY

>member
-1 LLSLDILIVVGS
+1 
-13 WKGCDESMLIF
+13 MLIF
-24 STKLPVKETFTKQKF
+24 STRLPVKDTLTKGKF
-39 FELVVRWNQDSPHHR
+39 FELVIRWNQDSPHHR

-60 DGGCRHRWGDM
+60 DGGYRHRWGDM
-71 KNMLEITEYD
+71 KNMLEITEYN

-90 NEQFGVHWTTE
+90 SEHGVHWTTE
-101 FILHAGRK
+101 FILHTERR

-154 EYPQPFGATADE
+154 EYPQSFGAAADE
-166 QQVLTQLCLEDAGAF
+166 RKVLAQLCLEDDSAF

-186 YLTRDWFTEH
+186 YLTREWFIEH
-196 CVVDEGEL
+196 CVVDEGVL

-278 QQKREQLDTWDG
+278 QQKREPLDTWDG

-296 RRQADQLLEE
+296 RRQTKQLLAE
-306 KRRIEETRKQTSKE
+306 KRRIEENRKQTS
-320 KEQYW
+320 

-338 QKQVEELTKQNAR
+338 QTQVEALTEQNAR
-351 LQSEL
+351 MQSEL
-356 AGLRARVDSMGEN
+356 AVLRARVDSMGEN
-369 PLLYYGDEKEFYQ
+369 PLLYYGDEREFYQ

-389 LAALSEK
+389 RTALSEK
-396 LDRLPKEQHPKLRV
+396 LDRLPKEKDRHLRCA
-410 VDVLQDLLNANESE
+410 DVLQDLLNANESE
-424 GVQKQR
+424 EIQAQR
-430 QEELKRVLKGERTL
+430 QTELKRVLKGYRTL
-444 TASIRRTLIDMGFRI
+444 TPEIQSTLIDAGFRI
-459 TSEGKHH
+459 TDGKHY
-466 KLTYYNDDRYIV
+466 KLTYYDDERYTV
-478 TMSKSGSDWRGGD
+478 TMAKSGSDWRGGE
-491 NLISEIKTRVY
+491 NLISEIRKRIY

>member
-1 LLSLDILIVVGS
+1 
-13 WKGCDESMLIF
+13 MLIF

-154 EYPQPFGATADE
+154 EYPQSFGATADE

-306 KRRIEETRKQTSKE
+306 KRRMEETRKQTSKE

-466 KLTYYNDDRYIV
+466 KLTYY
-478 TMSKSGSDWRGGD
+478 
-491 NLISEIKTRVY
+491 L

>member
-1 LLSLDILIVVGS
+1 
-13 WKGCDESMLIF
+13 MLIF
-24 STKLPVKETFTKQKF
+24 STRLPVKDTLTKGKF
-39 FELVVRWNQDSPHHR
+39 FELVIRWNQDSPHHR

-60 DGGCRHRWGDM
+60 DGGYRHRWGDM
-71 KNMLEITEYD
+71 KNMLEITEYN

-90 NEQFGVHWTTE
+90 SEHGVHWTTE
-101 FILHAGRK
+101 FILHTERR

-154 EYPQPFGATADE
+154 EYPQSFGAAADE
-166 QQVLTQLCLEDAGAF
+166 RKVLAQLCLEDDSAF

-186 YLTRDWFTEH
+186 YLTREWFIEH
-196 CVVDEGEL
+196 CVVDEGVL

-278 QQKREQLDTWDG
+278 QQKREPLDTWDG

-296 RRQADQLLEE
+296 RRQTKQLLAE
-306 KRRIEETRKQTSKE
+306 KRRIEENRKQTS
-320 KEQYW
+320 

-338 QKQVEELTKQNAR
+338 QTQVEALTEQNAR

-356 AGLRARVDSMGEN
+356 AVLRARVDSMGEN
-369 PLLYYGDEKEFYQ
+369 PLLYYGDEREFYQ

-389 LAALSEK
+389 RTALSEK
-396 LDRLPKEQHPKLRV
+396 LDRLPKEKDRHLRCA
-410 VDVLQDLLNANESE
+410 DVLQDLLNANESE
-424 GVQKQR
+424 EIQAQR
-430 QEELKRVLKGERTL
+430 QTELKRVLKGYRTL
-444 TASIRRTLIDMGFRI
+444 TPEIQSTLIDAGFRI
-459 TSEGKHH
+459 TDGKHY
-466 KLTYYNDDRYIV
+466 KLTYYDDERYTV
-478 TMSKSGSDWRGGD
+478 TMAKSGSDWRGGE
-491 NLISEIKTRVY
+491 NLISEIRKRIY

>member
-1 LLSLDILIVVGS
+1 
-13 WKGCDESMLIF
+13 MLIF
-24 STKLPVKETFTKQKF
+24 STRLPVKDTLTKEKF

-60 DGGCRHRWGDM
+60 DGGYRHRWGDM
-71 KNMLEITEYD
+71 KNMLEITEYN

-90 NEQFGVHWTTE
+90 SEHGVHWTTE
-101 FILHAGRK
+101 FILHTERR

-146 SDGGLAIS
+146 SDGGLTIS
-154 EYPQPFGATADE
+154 EYPHSFGATADE

-186 YLTRDWFTEH
+186 YLTRDWFTEQ

-204 ARRLCGVAHVLV
+204 TRRLCGVAHVLV

-226 KDLCHGKNVYNGG
+226 KDLCHGQNVYNGG
-239 MAVYFPSVSAAAKRF
+239 MAIYFPSVSAAAKRF

-278 QQKREQLDTWDG
+278 QQKRERLDTWDG

-296 RRQADQLLEE
+296 RWQTKQLLAE
-306 KRRIEETRKQTSKE
+306 KRRIEENRKQTS
-320 KEQYW
+320 

-338 QKQVEELTKQNAR
+338 QTQVEALTEQNAR

-356 AGLRARVDSMGEN
+356 AVLRARVDSMGEN

-389 LAALSEK
+389 RTALSEK
-396 LDRLPKEQHPKLRV
+396 LDRLPKEKDRHLRCA
-410 VDVLQDLLNANESE
+410 DVLQDLLNANECE
-424 GVQKQR
+424 EIQAQR
-430 QEELKRVLKGERTL
+430 QTELKRVLKGYRTL
-444 TASIRRTLIDMGFRI
+444 TPDIRWTLIDIGFKI
-459 TSEGKHH
+459 TSDGKHH
-466 KLTYYNDDRYIV
+466 KLTYYDDERYTV
-478 TMSKSGSDWRGGD
+478 PMAKSGSDWRGGD
-491 NLISEIKTRVY
+491 NLFSEIKKRIY

>member
-1 LLSLDILIVVGS
+1 
-13 WKGCDESMLIF
+13 MLIF
-24 STKLPVKETFTKQKF
+24 STRLPVKDTLTKGKF
-39 FELVVRWNQDSPHHR
+39 FELVIRWNQDSPHHR

-60 DGGCRHRWGDM
+60 DGGYRHRWGDM
-71 KNMLEITEYD
+71 KNMLEITEYN

-90 NEQFGVHWTTE
+90 SEHGVHWTTE
-101 FILHAGRK
+101 FILHTERR

-154 EYPQPFGATADE
+154 EYPQSFGAAADE
-166 QQVLTQLCLEDAGAF
+166 RKVLAQLCLEDDSAF

-186 YLTRDWFTEH
+186 YLTREWFIEH
-196 CVVDEGEL
+196 CVVDEGVL

-278 QQKREQLDTWDG
+278 QQKREPLDTWDG

-296 RRQADQLLEE
+296 RRQTKQLLAE
-306 KRRIEETRKQTSKE
+306 KRRIEENRKQTSKE

-325 KEKEQYWDEYVKA
+325 DKYVKA

-369 PLLYYGDEKEFYQ
+369 PLLYYGDEREFYQ

-389 LAALSEK
+389 RTALSEK
-396 LDRLPKEQHPKLRV
+396 LDRLPKEKDRHLRCA
-410 VDVLQDLLNANESE
+410 DVLQDLLNANESE
-424 GVQKQR
+424 EIQAQR
-430 QEELKRVLKGERTL
+430 QTELNRVLKGERTL
-444 TASIRRTLIDMGFRI
+444 TASIRITLIDMGFRI

-478 TMSKSGSDWRGGD
+478 TMSKSGSDRRGGD

>member
-1 LLSLDILIVVGS
+1 
-13 WKGCDESMLIF
+13 
-24 STKLPVKETFTKQKF
+24 
-39 FELVVRWNQDSPHHR
+39 
-54 IDGIEW
+54 
-60 DGGCRHRWGDM
+60 
-71 KNMLEITEYD
+71 EITEYD

-154 EYPQPFGATADE
+154 EYPQSFGATADE

>member
-1 LLSLDILIVVGS
+1 
-13 WKGCDESMLIF
+13 MLIF
-24 STKLPVKETFTKQKF
+24 STRLPVKDTLTKGKF

-60 DGGCRHRWGDM
+60 DGGYRHRWGDM
-71 KNMLEITEYD
+71 KNMLEITEYN

-90 NEQFGVHWTTE
+90 SEHGVHWTTE
-101 FILHAGRK
+101 FILHTERR

-146 SDGGLAIS
+146 SDGGLTIS
-154 EYPQPFGATADE
+154 EYPHSFGATADE

-226 KDLCHGKNVYNGG
+226 KDLCHGQNVYNGG
-239 MAVYFPSVSAAAKRF
+239 MAIYFPSVSAAAKRF

-259 MDVEKVMTQMVR
+259 MDVEKVMTQIVR

-278 QQKREQLDTWDG
+278 QQKRERLDTWDG

-296 RRQADQLLEE
+296 RRQTKQLLAE
-306 KRRIEETRKQTSKE
+306 KRRIEENRKQTS
-320 KEQYW
+320 

-338 QKQVEELTKQNAR
+338 QTQVEALTEQNAR

-356 AGLRARVDSMGEN
+356 AVLRARVDSMGEN

-389 LAALSEK
+389 RTALSEK
-396 LDRLPKEQHPKLRV
+396 LDRLPKEKDRHLRCA
-410 VDVLQDLLNANESE
+410 DVLQDLLNANECE
-424 GVQKQR
+424 EIQAQR
-430 QEELKRVLKGERTL
+430 QTELKRVLKGYRTL
-444 TASIRRTLIDMGFRI
+444 TPEIQSTLIDAGFRI
-459 TSEGKHH
+459 TDGKHY
-466 KLTYYNDDRYIV
+466 KLTYYDDERYTV
-478 TMSKSGSDWRGGD
+478 TMAKSGSDWRGGE
-491 NLISEIKTRVY
+491 NLFSEIKKRVY

>member
-1 LLSLDILIVVGS
+1 
-13 WKGCDESMLIF
+13 MLIF
-24 STKLPVKETFTKQKF
+24 STRLPVKDTLTKEKF

-60 DGGCRHRWGDM
+60 DGGYRHRWGDM
-71 KNMLEITEYD
+71 KNMLEITEYN

-90 NEQFGVHWTTE
+90 SEHGVHWTTE
-101 FILHAGRK
+101 FILHTERR

-146 SDGGLAIS
+146 SDGGLTIS
-154 EYPQPFGATADE
+154 EYPHSFGATADE
-166 QQVLTQLCLEDAGAF
+166 QQVLTQLCLEDARAF

-278 QQKREQLDTWDG
+278 QQKREPLDTWDG

-296 RRQADQLLEE
+296 RRQTKQLLAE
-306 KRRIEETRKQTSKE
+306 KRRIEENRKQTS
-320 KEQYW
+320 

-338 QKQVEELTKQNAR
+338 QTQVEELTKQNAR

-356 AGLRARVDSMGEN
+356 AVLRARVDSMGEN

-389 LAALSEK
+389 RTALSEK
-396 LDRLPKEQHPKLRV
+396 LDRLPKEKDRHLRCA
-410 VDVLQDLLNANESE
+410 DVLQDLLNANESE
-424 GVQKQR
+424 EIQAQR
-430 QEELKRVLKGERTL
+430 QTELKRVLKGYRTL
-444 TASIRRTLIDMGFRI
+444 TPEIQSTLIDAGFRI
-459 TSEGKHH
+459 TDGKHY
-466 KLTYYNDDRYIV
+466 KLTYYDDERYTV
-478 TMSKSGSDWRGGD
+478 TMAKSGSDWRGGE
-491 NLISEIKTRVY
+491 NLISEIRKRIY

>member
-1 LLSLDILIVVGS
+1 
-13 WKGCDESMLIF
+13 MLIF

-60 DGGCRHRWGDM
+60 DGGYRHRWGDM
-71 KNMLEITEYD
+71 KNMLEITEYN

-90 NEQFGVHWTTE
+90 SEHGVHWTTE
-101 FILHAGRK
+101 FILHTERR

-146 SDGGLAIS
+146 SDGGLTIS
-154 EYPQPFGATADE
+154 EYPHSFGATADE

-259 MDVEKVMTQMVR
+259 MDVEKVMTQIVR

-278 QQKREQLDTWDG
+278 QQKRERLDTWDG

-296 RRQADQLLEE
+296 RRQTKQLLAE
-306 KRRIEETRKQTSKE
+306 KRRIEENRKQTS
-320 KEQYW
+320 

-338 QKQVEELTKQNAR
+338 QTQVEALTEQNAR

-356 AGLRARVDSMGEN
+356 AVLRARVDSMGEN

-389 LAALSEK
+389 RTALSEK
-396 LDRLPKEQHPKLRV
+396 LDRLPKEKDRHLRCA
-410 VDVLQDLLNANESE
+410 DVLQDLLNANECE
-424 GVQKQR
+424 EIQAQR
-430 QEELKRVLKGERTL
+430 QTELKRVLKGYRTL
-444 TASIRRTLIDMGFRI
+444 TPEIQSTLIDVGFRI
-459 TSEGKHH
+459 TDGKHY
-466 KLTYYNDDRYIV
+466 KLTYYDDERYTV
-478 TMSKSGSDWRGGD
+478 TMAKSGSDWRGGE
-491 NLISEIKTRVY
+491 NLISEIRKRIY

>member
-1 LLSLDILIVVGS
+1 LDILIVVGS

-90 NEQFGVHWTTE
+90 SEQLGVHWTTE
-101 FILHAGRK
+101 FILHTGRQ

-146 SDGGLAIS
+146 ADVGLSIS
-154 EYPQPFGATADE
+154 GYPHSFGAIADE
-166 QQVLTQLCLEDAGAF
+166 RQVLTQLCLEDDGIF

-196 CVVDEGEL
+196 CVIDEGEL

-216 ESDKDVSRTL
+216 ESDKDVSRAL
-226 KDLCHGKNVYNGG
+226 KDICNGQNVYNGG
-239 MAVYFPSVSAAAKRF
+239 MAIYFPSVSATAKRF
-254 IPYDG
+254 VPYEG
-259 MDVEKVMTQMVR
+259 MDTEKVMTQMVR

-290 IQMMQM
+290 IQMLQM
-296 RRQADQLLEE
+296 RRQAEQLLVE
-306 KRRIEETRKQTSKE
+306 KRRLEENRKQTSKDKDE
-320 KEQYW
+320 
-325 KEKEQYWDEYVKA
+325 YWDAYVQA
-338 QKQVEELTKQNAR
+338 QTQVEALTEQNER
-351 LQSEL
+351 LQNEI
-356 AGLRARVDSMGEN
+356 AVLRARMDSMGEN
-369 PLLYYGDEKEFYQ
+369 PLLYYGREEDFYQ
-382 GEMLEFV
+382 GEILEFV
-389 LAALSEK
+389 RAALSEK
-396 LDRLPKEQHPKLRV
+396 LRRLPEEKDNPLRCA
-410 VDVLQDLLNANESE
+410 DVLQDLLNANECE
-424 GVQKQR
+424 EIQEQR
-430 QEELKRVLKGERTL
+430 QAELKRVLKGYRTL
-444 TASIRRTLIDMGFRI
+444 TPDIRRTLIDMGFKI
-459 TSEGKHH
+459 TSDGKHH
-466 KLTYYNDDRYIV
+466 KLTYYGKDRYTV
-478 TMSKSGSDWRGGD
+478 TMAKSGSDYRGGD
-491 NLISEIKTRVY
+491 NLFSEIKKRVY